1 MQMGKSHLVHV
12 VRVQKYIELNS
23 LYVPLAQMHLI
34 MSYGILS
41 IYIPKYELKEVTHWL
56 TQSTREFRL
65 NHGVMADSTVS
76 IHGAGQIK
84 NAKHISMSIPYILNA
99 QVKVSRETDR
109 QTRTYTR
116 FSGDL
121 IRRTWPANVC

>member
-41 IYIPKYELKEVTHWL
+41 IYIPKYELKEVTH
-56 TQSTREFRL
+56 
-65 NHGVMADSTVS
+65 
-76 IHGAGQIK
+76 
-84 NAKHISMSIPYILNA
+84 
-99 QVKVSRETDR
+99 
-109 QTRTYTR
+109 
-116 FSGDL
+116 
-121 IRRTWPANVC
+121 